1 MTTYPAN
8 HALCVICGNTYQGHD
23 IASGQGHRFLNS
35 TVENPSSACKSK
47 GCLAEPGSCSTTCLY
62 WRPIKEL
69 ATLAPATPSFA
80 SILSELQAMHDKK
93 QRDYGTAQ
101 DPQHNIRQSEDFG
114 IPAWLGAIIRQN
126 DKITRIKSFCLNHKL
141 ENESLEDTLIDN
153 AVYAVLALQL
163 YREKHAIEA
172 SERISEI
179 TS

>member
-8 HALCVICGNTYQGHD
+8 NALCVICGNTYQGHD
-23 IASGQGHRFLNS
+23 IASGHRFLNS
-35 TVENPSSACKSK
+35 TVENPSLACRDK
-47 GCLAEPGSCSTTCLY
+47 GCLAVPGSCSTTCLY
-62 WRPIKEL
+62 WQPLKEL
-69 ATLAPATPSFA
+69 GPAELAPEAPSFA

-93 QRDYGTAQ
+93 SKDYGGNTGQ
-101 DPQHNIRQSEDFG
+101 DNIRQSESFG

-141 ENESLEDTLIDN
+141 ENESLGDTLIDN